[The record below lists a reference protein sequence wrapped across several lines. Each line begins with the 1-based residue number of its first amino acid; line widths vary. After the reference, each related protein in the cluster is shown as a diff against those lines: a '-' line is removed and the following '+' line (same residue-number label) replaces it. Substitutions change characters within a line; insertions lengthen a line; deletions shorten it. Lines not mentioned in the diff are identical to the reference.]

1 MSFRTEMNRS
11 YETSRIR
18 NNSAELTGVYSDM
31 LIQTQAQKNWNWT
44 RNYSMKYDLT
54 KNLKTDFTA
63 SNIALV
69 GEPRGVIN
77 KDDVDW
83 YESYKDSYPESKIEL
98 YYVVND
104 KTQSGGF
111 IRKVSDAKYASGMY
125 SKIVEYGVNPMQ
137 PVMIRK
143 QDIDS
148 N

>member
-1 MSFRTEMNRS
+1 MRHEVLFLNSGRS
-11 YETSRIR
+11 YVRI
-18 NNSAELTGVYSDM
+18 EDV
-31 LIQTQAQKNWNWT
+31 W
-44 RNYSMKYDLT
+44 YD
-54 KNLKTDFTA
+54 
-63 SNIALV
+63 
-69 GEPRGVIN
+69 IN
-77 KDDVDW
+77 KDHNPQVGHSFLMGRIEEVIE

>member
-1 MSFRTEMNRS
+1 MRHEVLFLNSGRS
-11 YETSRIR
+11 YVRI
-18 NNSAELTGVYSDM
+18 EDV
-31 LIQTQAQKNWNWT
+31 W
-44 RNYSMKYDLT
+44 YD
-54 KNLKTDFTA
+54 
-63 SNIALV
+63 
-69 GEPRGVIN
+69 IN
-77 KDDVDW
+77 KDHNPQIGHSFLMGRIEEVID
-83 YESYKDSYPESKIEL
+83 YESYKDSYPESKIQL

-111 IRKVSDAKYASGMY
+111 IRKVSDAKYATGMY

>member
-1 MSFRTEMNRS
+1 MRHEVLFLNSGRS
-11 YETSRIR
+11 YVRI
-18 NNSAELTGVYSDM
+18 EDV
-31 LIQTQAQKNWNWT
+31 W
-44 RNYSMKYDLT
+44 YD
-54 KNLKTDFTA
+54 
-63 SNIALV
+63 
-69 GEPRGVIN
+69 IN
-77 KDDVDW
+77 KDHNPQVGHSFLMGKIEEVID
-83 YESYKDSYPESKIEL
+83 YISYKDSYPESKIEL

>member
-1 MSFRTEMNRS
+1 MRHEVLFLNSGRS
-11 YETSRIR
+11 YVRI
-18 NNSAELTGVYSDM
+18 EDVWYDM
-31 LIQTQAQKNWNWT
+31 
-44 RNYSMKYDLT
+44 
-54 KNLKTDFTA
+54 
-63 SNIALV
+63 
-69 GEPRGVIN
+69 N
-77 KDDVDW
+77 KDHSPAIGHSFLLGRIEEILD
-83 YESYKDSYPESKIEL
+83 YESYKEVYPESKIEL

>member
-1 MSFRTEMNRS
+1 MRHEVLFINSGRS
-11 YETSRIR
+11 YVRIEDVWYDM
-18 NNSAELTGVYSDM
+18 NNDHSPQIGHSFLLGRIEEILD
-31 LIQTQAQKNWNWT
+31 
-44 RNYSMKYDLT
+44 
-54 KNLKTDFTA
+54 
-63 SNIALV
+63 
-69 GEPRGVIN
+69 
-77 KDDVDW
+77 
-83 YESYKDSYPESKIEL
+83 YESYKEAYPESKIEL

>member
-1 MSFRTEMNRS
+1 MRHEVLFLNSGRS
-11 YETSRIR
+11 YVRI
-18 NNSAELTGVYSDM
+18 EDV
-31 LIQTQAQKNWNWT
+31 W
-44 RNYSMKYDLT
+44 YD
-54 KNLKTDFTA
+54 
-63 SNIALV
+63 
-69 GEPRGVIN
+69 IN
-77 KDDVDW
+77 KDHNPQVGHSFLMGRIEEVID

>member
-1 MSFRTEMNRS
+1 MRHEVLFLNSGRS
-11 YETSRIR
+11 YVRI
-18 NNSAELTGVYSDM
+18 EDV
-31 LIQTQAQKNWNWT
+31 W
-44 RNYSMKYDLT
+44 YD
-54 KNLKTDFTA
+54 
-63 SNIALV
+63 
-69 GEPRGVIN
+69 IN
-77 KDDVDW
+77 KDHNPQIGHSFFMGRIEEVID

>member
-1 MSFRTEMNRS
+1 MRHEVLFLNSGRF
-11 YETSRIR
+11 YVRI
-18 NNSAELTGVYSDM
+18 EDV
-31 LIQTQAQKNWNWT
+31 W
-44 RNYSMKYDLT
+44 YD
-54 KNLKTDFTA
+54 
-63 SNIALV
+63 
-69 GEPRGVIN
+69 IN
-77 KDDVDW
+77 KDHNPQVGHSFLMGRIEEVID